1 MFERHHQ
8 IEHSTMILYIVI
20 LNATSATKNLLVKC
34 LLALL
39 NVKQATG
46 VAAILLHCY
55 TISDA
60 LVRITSIL
68 YVELTL
74 SIQSFVCPVHL

>member
-1 MFERHHQ
+1 
-8 IEHSTMILYIVI
+8 MILYIVI
-20 LNATSATKNLLVKC
+20 LNASATKNLLVKC
-34 LLALL
+34 LLTLL
-39 NVKQATG
+39 KVKQATG

-55 TISDA
+55 TMSDA